1 MLERERMICHKCGK
15 VIIFEKI
22 IDEREKK
29 AYHIQCWE
37 REN

>member
-1 MLERERMICHKCGK
+1 MKCQKCDK

-22 IDEREKK
+22 IDQREKK

-37 REN
+37 AEK

>member
-1 MLERERMICHKCGK
+1 MKCEKCDK

-37 REN
+37 AKK